1 MSNAF
6 PQIVS
11 SMLVISTFTGGI
23 AQTNGYLFT
32 LPGGTFLVDAPEGIA
47 DWLKRRGSKVDAL
60 LLTHQHFD
68 HVQDAAAVREQHG
81 CKVHALSPLSKD
93 LTLELLYGAV
103 TGSAFSVPE
112 FTVDEIL
119 AGKPEISV
127 CDSLYEL
134 FHVPGHSPDSLCFYL
149 PDQKLLFGGDVLFL
163 DGVGRTDFP
172 GGSFEQL
179 ESGIKTKLW
188 PLPDDTKVYPGHGP
202 ATSIGR
208 ERTQN
213 PFVGGR

>member
-1 MSNAF
+1 M
-6 PQIVS
+6 PD
-11 SMLVISTFTGGI
+11 ISTFTGGI
-23 AQTNGYLFT
+23 AQTNGHLFT
-32 LPGGTFLVDAPEGIA
+32 LLVDAPEGIA
-47 DWLKRRGSKVDAL
+47 AWLKQRGVSVAAL

-81 CKVHALSPLSKD
+81 CKVYAWSPLSKD

-112 FTVDEIL
+112 FTVDEVL
-119 AGKPEISV
+119 AGQTEITV
-127 CDSLYEL
+127 CGARFEL

-149 PDQKLLFGGDVLFL
+149 PEKKKLFGGDVLFL

-179 ESGIKTKLW
+179 QSGIESKLW
-188 PLPDDTKVYPGHGP
+188 PLPDDTRVFPGHGP

-208 ERTQN
+208 ERVQN
-213 PFVGGR
+213 PFVGQG